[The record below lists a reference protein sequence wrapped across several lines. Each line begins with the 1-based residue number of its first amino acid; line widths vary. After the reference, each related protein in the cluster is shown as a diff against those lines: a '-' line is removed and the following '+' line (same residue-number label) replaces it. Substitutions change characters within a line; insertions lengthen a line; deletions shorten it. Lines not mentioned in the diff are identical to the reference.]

1 VIPVLGRGHLAG
13 SDTESIA
20 GAHGRHL
27 DAPTLGV
34 ASLVRVG
41 LGHPGATDTSPARS
55 GTVAGVRRARRYRVR
70 VADADEPG
78 ETPPVAHRDGN
89 AAVSAEE
96 PLAGTRILDLTTFLS
111 GPVAART
118 LADLGADVIRVES
131 PRGDPTR
138 AGTAMHPGDPPSS
151 FYVALH
157 RDRRSMV
164 LDLKTDAGREV
175 LYDLVAVSDVLLENY
190 RPGVTARLRV
200 RYEDVQPRNPRLVY
214 CTITGFGPDGPYS
227 QLPATDGAVQ
237 AFGGVLELTGD
248 RDEFGLPVPVPIA
261 DLVAGATAAQ
271 GVLAALVARGRTGEG
286 THLDV
291 SMVEALLGWLL
302 VGDRERTLAP
312 PTTLVVEGRDGVPLL
327 VQTSLHFQ
335 PRLAELLAKVEG
347 CADLVTDPRFATR
360 DGRHEHRDD
369 YERLVRRA
377 FASRPSG
384 EWLETLQAIGI
395 PASGIQ
401 SVDAALHHPQL
412 AYREAVGDLEVPGL
426 GRQPVLASPFRFDGH
441 RKAETTPP
449 PTLGEHTGVVL
460 RTVAGY
466 DDTTVADLKQRG
478 AFGTAPLD

>member
-1 VIPVLGRGHLAG
+1 MVL
-13 SDTESIA
+13 S
-20 GAHGRHL
+20 
-27 DAPTLGV
+27 GV
-34 ASLVRVG
+34 
-41 LGHPGATDTSPARS
+41 SP
-55 GTVAGVRRARRYRVR
+55 
-70 VADADEPG
+70 
-78 ETPPVAHRDGN
+78 
-89 AAVSAEE
+89 AVSAEE
-96 PLAGTRILDLTTFLS
+96 PLAGTRVLDLTTFLS

-131 PRGDPTR
+131 PQGDPTR
-138 AGTAMHPGDPPSS
+138 AGTAMHRGDPPSA

-157 RDRRSMV
+157 RDRRSIV
-164 LDLKTDAGREV
+164 LDLKTDAGRNV

-190 RPGVTARLRV
+190 RPGVTSRLGVTYDDV
-200 RYEDVQPRNPRLVY
+200 RPFNPRLVY

-237 AFGGVLELTGD
+237 AFSGVLELTGE

-271 GVLAALVARGRTGEG
+271 GVLAALVARQHTDAG

-312 PTTLVVEGRDGVPLL
+312 PTTLVVEGGDGVPVL

-335 PRLAELLAKVEG
+335 PRLAELLAKVPG
-347 CADLVTDPRFATR
+347 CAELVADPRFATR
-360 DGRHEHRDD
+360 ESRQEHRDD

-384 EWLETLQAIGI
+384 DWLDALQTIGI
-395 PASGIQ
+395 PASRIQ
-401 SVDAALHHPQL
+401 PVDVALAHPQL
-412 AYREAVGDLEVPGL
+412 GYREATAVLDVPGL
-426 GRQPVLASPFRFDGH
+426 GRQPVLASPFRFDGR

-449 PTLGEHTGVVL
+449 PTLGEHTAVVL
-460 RTVAGY
+460 RTVLGF
-466 DDTTVADLKQRG
+466 DDETVMDFTRRG
-478 AFGTAPLD
+478 AFGTAPVD

>member
-1 VIPVLGRGHLAG
+1 M
-13 SDTESIA
+13 
-20 GAHGRHL
+20 
-27 DAPTLGV
+27 
-34 ASLVRVG
+34 
-41 LGHPGATDTSPARS
+41 SP
-55 GTVAGVRRARRYRVR
+55 
-70 VADADEPG
+70 
-78 ETPPVAHRDGN
+78 
-89 AAVSAEE
+89 AVSAEE
-96 PLAGTRILDLTTFLS
+96 PLAGTRVLDLTTFLS

-118 LADLGADVIRVES
+118 LADLGADVIRVEP

-138 AGTAMHPGDPPSS
+138 AGTAMRRGDPPSA

-157 RDRRSMV
+157 RDRRSIV
-164 LDLKTDAGREV
+164 LDLKTDAGRDV
-175 LYDLVAVSDVLLENY
+175 LYDLVGVSDVLLENY

-200 RYEDVQPRNPRLVY
+200 SYEDVQPRNRRLVY

-237 AFGGVLELTGD
+237 AFSGVLELTGD
-248 RDEFGLPVPVPIA
+248 RDDFGLPVPVPIA

-271 GVLAALVARGRTGEG
+271 GVLAALVARQGTDEG

-335 PRLAELLAKVEG
+335 PRLAELLATVPG
-347 CADLVTDPRFATR
+347 CDELVTDARFATR
-360 DGRHEHRDD
+360 NRRHEHRDD

-384 EWLETLQAIGI
+384 EWLDALQAIGI

-401 SVDAALHHPQL
+401 SVEEALQHPQL
-412 AYREAVGDLEVPGL
+412 GSREAVTALDVPGL
-426 GRQPVLASPFRFDGH
+426 GRQPVLGSPFRFDGR
-441 RKAETTPP
+441 RKGETTPP
-449 PTLGEHTGVVL
+449 PTLGEHTGAVL

-466 DDTTVADLKQRG
+466 DDATVASLSRRG
-478 AFGTAPLD
+478 AFGPAPVD